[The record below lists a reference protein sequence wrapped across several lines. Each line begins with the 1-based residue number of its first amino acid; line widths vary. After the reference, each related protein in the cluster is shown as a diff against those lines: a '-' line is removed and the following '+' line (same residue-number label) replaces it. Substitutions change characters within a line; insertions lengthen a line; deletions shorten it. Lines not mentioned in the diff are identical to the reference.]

1 MTFGSPEWFLLL
13 PACLF
18 IGWFWK
24 SLRLWSPLRLLLVLL
39 CTFALADPKMNVQ
52 EDALE
57 LDRGPRRQG
66 PARVAAAAR

>member
-24 SLRLWSPLRLLLVLL
+24 SLRLGSPLRLLLKSVRCLR
-39 CTFALADPKMNVQ
+39 
-52 EDALE
+52 
-57 LDRGPRRQG
+57 RGNKPRSIRPRSRKVRRSVSSSTG
-66 PARVAAAAR
+66 LGR